1 MNEMERRR
9 LGVRCRARLHQG
21 LTEHSGPI
29 KEMEMKNWTRMKVSV
44 ASEAKE
50 KVCVVRNQAPSQIT
64 GSQLNVLPPV
74 NFARIIY

>member
-1 MNEMERRR
+1 MKWNDGGWVCVAAHVSIKGSRNIR
-9 LGVRCRARLHQG
+9 
-21 LTEHSGPI
+21 GPI
-29 KEMEMKNWTRMKVSV
+29 KEMEMKNWTRMKVSG
-44 ASEAKE
+44 ASEAKT